1 MTVDNIFKQVNNF
14 LLTKGY
20 KFLNETIHGEAYS
33 RFYFKYQ
40 NNPIELGLIIQRKYD
55 KINNE
60 FTDPN
65 QIFFISRSS
74 IASLGKFIS
83 INTIKTKKIDISDNL
98 ELEPIFQ
105 EFELNKLN
113 NLAPDLCEYIL
124 DNYNSYDMLVAN
136 QIDGNMLLSLF
147 GYCDMMDECMQWI
160 ASIEAYNLLP
170 QIAQDVFL
178 F

>member
-1 MTVDNIFKQVNNF
+1 MTVDNIFKQVNIF
-14 LLTKGY
+14 LSSKGY
-20 KFLNETIHGEAYS
+20 KFLNVTKHDEVYS

-40 NNPIELGLIIQRKYD
+40 NNPIELGLIIQHKYD

-60 FTDPN
+60 FGDPD
-65 QIFFISRSS
+65 QIFFLSQSS
-74 IASLGKFIS
+74 NASLGEFIS
-83 INTIKTKKIDISDNL
+83 INDTKTKKIDISDNL

-105 EFELNKLN
+105 EFELNKLH

-124 DNYNSYDMLVAN
+124 DNYNSYEMLVAN

-170 QIAQDVFL
+170 QTAQDVFL